1 MARIA
6 RGSEWVA
13 ETPPEEELTAHH
25 PVEGNDMSQSKN
37 LREQRA
43 KLVTDAQAIL
53 RQNVISAE
61 DRKRFDKMMSDADV
75 MKDQIDQMEARA
87 SVDADAREGR
97 RTIVDKYDAR
107 YESSEERAVR
117 RDFQN
122 YLVTGDVSPALQKRR
137 AQYRDTD
144 SSGQAAG
151 SQSISYTAGAAGGYF
166 VPAGFVYDVD
176 VAAKY
181 YAPLMNGS
189 AFRILETATGAV
201 LPYPTSNDTT
211 QSASLLAENTQ
222 AVEDPITMGQVTFG
236 AFKYTSK
243 VVRVSLE
250 LLQDSAF
257 DFSAF
262 LTDQFGIRFGR
273 AYERDFTTG
282 AGGGNAPTGILTAL
296 NVLDLPEVIAQGAN
310 ANSGNAGDTGSNS
323 IGTVD
328 LTALEHSVD
337 PTYRSRGKWMFHDTT
352 LRQLKQLLD
361 KFGRPIWL
369 PGIAVNAPDTL
380 YGYPY
385 VINQQI
391 PTIAPNAPTVLFG
404 DLSKF
409 IIRKVR
415 EMSVLRLVERYA
427 DYGQVGFIAFSRVDS
442 NLVDAGTHPINQ
454 LIMHS

>member
-1 MARIA
+1 
-6 RGSEWVA
+6 
-13 ETPPEEELTAHH
+13 
-25 PVEGNDMSQSKN
+25 MSQSKV

-43 KLVTDAQAIL
+43 KLVNDAQAIL
-53 RQNVISAE
+53 RQNEISAT
-61 DRKRFDKMMSDADV
+61 DRNKFDRMMADADE
-75 MKDQIDQMEARA
+75 MKNRIDQMEARSA
-87 SVDADAREGR
+87 VEDDLKAGKYSSVDR
-97 RTIVDKYDAR
+97 YDAR
-107 YESSEERAVR
+107 YESAEERSVR

-122 YLVTGDVSPALQKRR
+122 YLRTGDVSPALNKRK
-137 AQYRDTD
+137 AEYRGTD
-144 SSGQAAG
+144 SQGQAAG

-176 VAAKY
+176 VATKY

-201 LPYPTSNDTT
+201 LPYPTSNDTS

-222 AVEDPITMGQVTFG
+222 AVEDPLTMGQVTFG

-257 DFSAF
+257 DFGAF

-296 NVLDLPEVIAQGAN
+296 NLLDLPEVVAQGAN
-310 ANSGNAGDTGSNS
+310 ANSGNAGDTGANS

-328 LTALEHSVD
+328 LTELEHAVD
-337 PTYRSRGKWMFHDTT
+337 PTYRSRGKWMFHDQT

-385 VINQQI
+385 VINQQM
-391 PTIAPNAPTVLFG
+391 PQIAPNAPTVLFG
-404 DLSKF
+404 DLTKF

-427 DYGQVGFIAFSRVDS
+427 DFGQVGFIAFSRVDS
-442 NLVDAGTHPINQ
+442 NLVDAGTHPIQQ
-454 LIMHS
+454 LIQHS